1 MLAWAVVVFFL
12 LLVAVPVAVAV
23 LAKGAT
29 RRSHDAKSRPTGR
42 ADSKR
47 VVPMPKS
54 RESRPTAEQSGLAS
68 PLAWYGPGSL
78 LKVAGF
84 TLRDPLVYASAN
96 PSQRSNW
103 ATDPSEILLHAE
115 VRRPRGA
122 LADMGYWPWYSRL
135 EPEHRYC
142 YLEWLA
148 SGKQSLPRYEGFLFL
163 YYYGLERRRLVDEAD
178 RDWVLREVL
187 RLRKL
192 DAPRCGTRDGASFRR
207 YTSALLWFE
216 VAVAPELTSETSF
229 SAVCSLTDQWTEST
243 LTPALA
249 WVARHGKPLPA
260 DLAIRVAHA
269 NPESVQ
275 SVIRKRLP
283 DEFDALFAKRYAEK
297 FDAGLQLRVSKRPRQ
312 HAYRPASGGLSEVS
326 CTVADPMGIPSQFK
340 PLAEIWNSCVNDL
353 RKLSKVGAAAHS
365 DELTVEVWESMPPE
379 LRQGVDHPLAAD
391 VHSMVLEGSKGGG
404 ECIVPASRLVSLLQL
419 EKRAKLTPTQ
429 SRRLA
434 ETVEHTGYSIEPD
447 ARTTGRTYGWNEPVA
462 VFLRT
467 EETPVDPG
475 RFIAAACILQL
486 GLAIAEAD
494 GEIDENE
501 LRQLTEGVESSF
513 QLPDHER
520 RRLEALRAVLIKS
533 GADIGPIARK
543 IEHALSPP
551 ARQSV
556 GRLLVAI
563 AAADGSI
570 DRSEEAAL
578 RKCYRALGL
587 GPEVLEQTIS
597 ELAPLADDAMVT
609 VQAGFAPAA
618 RGEAIPAPTPARL
631 QLNREAIS
639 AIMAE
644 TREVARLL
652 ADAMKV
658 DEEPRD
664 EMEAAFEPAAEESA
678 VATLVEPTSG
688 PAGRYAQFYQAIIDR
703 DRWTRADVDALARS
717 HGLMLSGA
725 LEAVNDWAFEMFG
738 RPLIDEVGDE
748 FTVDR
753 TLL

>member
-1 MLAWAVVVFFL
+1 M
-12 LLVAVPVAVAV
+12 
-23 LAKGAT
+23 
-29 RRSHDAKSRPTGR
+29 
-42 ADSKR
+42 
-47 VVPMPKS
+47 
-54 RESRPTAEQSGLAS
+54 
-68 PLAWYGPGSL
+68 
-78 LKVAGF
+78 
-84 TLRDPLVYASAN
+84 
-96 PSQRSNW
+96 
-103 ATDPSEILLHAE
+103 
-115 VRRPRGA
+115 
-122 LADMGYWPWYSRL
+122 
-135 EPEHRYC
+135 
-142 YLEWLA
+142 
-148 SGKQSLPRYEGFLFL
+148 FL
-163 YYYGLERRRLVDEAD
+163 YYYGLERRRLIDEAD
-178 RDWVLREVL
+178 REWVLREVL

-192 DAPRCGTRDGASFRR
+192 DAPRRGTRDGASFRK

-216 VAVAPELTSETSF
+216 VAMAPELTSETSF
-229 SAVCSLTDQWTEST
+229 SAVCSLTDQWTETT
-243 LTPALA
+243 LAPALA
-249 WVARHGKPLPA
+249 WMARHGKPLSA
-260 DLAIRVAHA
+260 ELAIRVAQT
-269 NPESVQ
+269 NPASVQ
-275 SVIRKRLP
+275 SVVRKRLTG
-283 DEFDALFAKRYAEK
+283 EFDALFAKRYNER
-297 FDAGLQLRVSKRPRQ
+297 FGEGLAMRVSKRPRQ

-326 CTVADPMGIPSQFK
+326 CMVADPMGIPSQFK
-340 PLAEIWNSCVNDL
+340 PLSDIWNSCVNDL
-353 RKLSKVGAAAHS
+353 RKLSKVGAAAPS
-365 DELTVEVWESMPPE
+365 NELTVEVWESMPQE
-379 LRQGVDHPLAAD
+379 LRQDVDHPLAAE
-391 VHSMVLEGSKGGG
+391 VHSMVLEGCKTGG
-404 ECIVPASRLVSLLQL
+404 ECIVPASRLASLLRL

-429 SRRLA
+429 SRKLA
-434 ETVEHTGYSIEPD
+434 ESVENMGYSIEPD

-475 RFIAAACILQL
+475 RFTAAACILQL

-520 RRLEALRAVLIKS
+520 RRLEALRAVLIKA

-587 GPEVLEQTIS
+587 GPEVLEHTIS

-618 RGEAIPAPTPARL
+618 RGEAIPALTPARL

-658 DEEPRD
+658 DD
-664 EMEAAFEPAAEESA
+664 EDRVEIDAAVEPAAEESA
-678 VATLVEPTSG
+678 VATLVEPLSG
-688 PAGRYAQFYQAIIDR
+688 PASRYAPFYRALINR
-703 DRWTRADVDALARS
+703 ERWARAEADALARS

-725 LEAVNDWAFEMFG
+725 LEAINDWACEMFG
-738 RPLIDEVGDE
+738 RPLIDEMGEE